1 MFCLWEQAYEYVV
14 NRSSILSDIGTDM
27 QLPEF
32 FHPFVMSSRGR
43 LFKRLLSLSRVR
55 HDPCRSCPPRRA
67 TMAVAAEL
75 SIPRP
80 SSAE

>member
-1 MFCLWEQAYEYVV
+1 
-14 NRSSILSDIGTDM
+14 M

-55 HDPCRSCPPRRA
+55 HDPCRA